1 MALPP
6 PPAWQPPPA
15 VPTSVAGLG
24 PPTAGGGLPL
34 SPMALAAPATEPE
47 EAVQPVR
54 RRRRMVLDEEAIIE
68 RVWQSI
74 DAARDERANWM
85 ELRLVRY
92 AKLRGWLQ
100 DKTWPW
106 DDASNQHI
114 PMMQANSLRIQ
125 AGLHNAVLGARP
137 VMMGKSLI
145 AAQKD
150 AAEQASNLI
159 DYQVFV
165 EADGEEKIER
175 YIQQFVN
182 DGTVIAFQPWVKDQ
196 RTIVDVRRYPVDP
209 ARPVIQ
215 YLAEL
220 LPQEIPGLSAL
231 TAAGEDGLS
240 WTGTWTGPNGEVEV
254 QIEVYDGREG
264 MLEVEMT
271 WPATVFDGPTMIVHE
286 LEDIVVPLRAQ
297 NCQPVTP
304 ANPFGAPFVARLV
317 KVDLDTIRR
326 RQREGVYDLLS
337 EKDLKELEAEADVI
351 TKQDSGYQ
359 DDALLV
365 QKEEQA
371 GLSPSFG
378 GARKDQVWI
387 TMAEWYGRWDVNGDG
402 LDEDVIV
409 WVTLE
414 GKKLCRA
421 RYLTE
426 MYPGLPPRRPLAE
439 ARFIPV
445 DGQFYGIGL
454 PELMEGVADLLH
466 MLINQN
472 IDHGEIANLPI
483 MLYRASSGI
492 KPEVMRVR
500 PGDWVPVDNPQTDA
514 LPVQFPHS
522 DQTWSFNMISL
533 IQQFAQQ
540 LIQIGPIQMGQ
551 VPQGK
556 ASALRTVGTTMA
568 ILQQG
573 AAMPEQILRRLFM
586 GLKQVWEQFHML
598 NTRFLPKRKQYL
610 LQGKPSTDADA
621 YRTIQ
626 SPTEIDVPVLFDF
639 QATLLNTN
647 KGVISQALTGLGG
660 AIFNPLAFQMQLVTP
675 ENFYNWAKDLI
686 RANQLDPERYITRPP
701 DAPAGPRVTLQD
713 AIGMLIGGQLP
724 PTDVVGPTDQFL
736 MELEKF
742 KQSDDFGR
750 LHISNVG
757 LWRQYEMALIQ
768 KVQQEQQHAQM
779 LQASQQFT
787 QMLGNQGQG
796 QGGQPQMGEPPAMQ
810 AEPGTASEL
819 MGAEGGPHA

>member
-1 MALPP
+1 
-6 PPAWQPPPA
+6 
-15 VPTSVAGLG
+15 
-24 PPTAGGGLPL
+24 
-34 SPMALAAPATEPE
+34 MALAAPLTEPE
-47 EAVQPVR
+47 PDTEVQPVR
-54 RRRRMVLDEEAIIE
+54 RRRRMTLDADAVIA
-68 RVWQSI
+68 RVWETI
-74 DAARDERANWM
+74 DSVRDDRASWM

-137 VMMGKSLI
+137 VMMGKSLTM
-145 AAQKD
+145 AQKE

-182 DGTVIAFQPWVKDQ
+182 DGTVVSFQPWVKDT
-196 RTIVDVRRYPVDP
+196 RTIVDVRRYPVDET
-209 ARPVIQ
+209 RPVIQ

-220 LPQEIPGLSAL
+220 IPQEIPGLSKLSAK
-231 TAAGEDGLS
+231 GEDGLS
-240 WTGTWTGPNGEVEV
+240 WTATWAGPQGDVDV
-254 QIEVYDGREG
+254 QIEVYDGKEE

-271 WPATVFDGPTMIVHE
+271 WQAAVFDGPTMIVHE
-286 LEDIVVPLRAQ
+286 LEDILVPMRAQ

-317 KVDLDTIRR
+317 KVDLDTIKR
-326 RQREGVYDLLS
+326 RQQDGVYDLLTD
-337 EKDLKELEAEADVI
+337 EDLAELEEQGDVI
-351 TKQDSGYQ
+351 TKQDETYQ
-359 DDALLV
+359 EDQLQV
-365 QKEEQA
+365 QKETQA
-371 GLSPSFG
+371 GLAPSFA
-378 GARKDQVWI
+378 GAKKDQVWL
-387 TMAEWYGRWDVNGDG
+387 TMAEWYGRWDVNDDG
-402 LDEDVIV
+402 LDEDVIF
-409 WVTLE
+409 WVTQE
-414 GKKLCRA
+414 GRKLCRA
-421 RYLTE
+421 RHLTE
-426 MYPGLPPRRPLAE
+426 MYPGLPPRRPLSE

-445 DGQFYGIGL
+445 DGQFYGVGL
-454 PELMEGVADLLH
+454 PELMEGVSDLLH

-514 LPVQFPHS
+514 LPVQFPHA

-610 LQGKPSTDADA
+610 LQGKPSADADA

-626 SPTEIDVPVLFDF
+626 TPTEIDVPVLFDF

-647 KGVISQALTGLGG
+647 KGVIAQALTGLGG
-660 AIFNPLAFQMQLVTP
+660 AIFNPLAFQMKLVQP

-686 RANQLDPERYITRPP
+686 RANQLDPERYITKPP
-701 DAPAGPRVTLQD
+701 DAPTGPRVTLQD

-724 PTDVVGPTDQFL
+724 PTDVVGPTQEFL
-736 MELEKF
+736 IELQKF
-742 KQSDDFGR
+742 EQSDDFGR

-757 LWRQYEMALIQ
+757 LWRQYTMALMQ
-768 KVQQEQQHAQM
+768 KVQEEQQHLQM
-779 LQASQQFT
+779 QQAAQQFT

-796 QGGQPQMGEPPAMQ
+796 QGGQPQAGQPPEMQ
-810 AEPGTASEL
+810 AEPGTATEL
-819 MGAEGGPHA
+819 QGAMGAHGGPGG